1 MFNLINKCM
10 AGVFIL
16 LCGLGS
22 GCQSLRKNRDCPS
35 PVSQGLN
42 VRDMVDKPAQEEF
55 ESHFDFKQIA
65 IDAEKYRKMSIA
77 DAMQNR
83 NPSTPWREK
92 NILCLSGGGS
102 FGAFSAG
109 VLYGWSAKGT
119 RPTFDVVTG
128 ISTGALIAPFA
139 FLGPAYDEQMKK
151 FYTTLESKDLY
162 KTKFV
167 RGLFGEAFADN
178 SKLADQVDQ
187 VLTPQLMQELAE
199 AHQAGRRLY
208 IGTTAAESKRF
219 VIWDI
224 GAIACK
230 GRPQDKNLIKQ
241 VLLGSSGIPGFF
253 PPQHINVDLDGMC
266 LTERHIDGGVSQ
278 ALFMQPPYVRPEHR
292 SKNPNHDLAG
302 ANVYVIVAGKLYAD
316 PQKIK
321 PLALALAGQEV
332 SAMIY
337 AQTRGDLQR
346 LFTSCLLT
354 GMNFHMTAIPT
365 EYPAPTSSTAFE
377 IPAMVGMFNEGY
389 RMVCEDRVWRK
400 TAPGIAPGENP
411 NVRGGTCLTYEV
423 RGPISPQQ
431 GKSSTYFSQQ
441 GIPSVPEVK

>member
-1 MFNLINKCM
+1 
-10 AGVFIL
+10 
-16 LCGLGS
+16 
-22 GCQSLRKNRDCPS
+22 
-35 PVSQGLN
+35 
-42 VRDMVDKPAQEEF
+42 
-55 ESHFDFKQIA
+55 
-65 IDAEKYRKMSIA
+65 
-77 DAMQNR
+77 
-83 NPSTPWREK
+83 
-92 NILCLSGGGS
+92 
-102 FGAFSAG
+102 
-109 VLYGWSAKGT
+109 
-119 RPTFDVVTG
+119 
-128 ISTGALIAPFA
+128 
-139 FLGPAYDEQMKK
+139 
-151 FYTTLESKDLY
+151 
-162 KTKFV
+162 
-167 RGLFGEAFADN
+167 
-178 SKLADQVDQ
+178 
-187 VLTPQLMQELAE
+187 
-199 AHQAGRRLY
+199 
-208 IGTTAAESKRF
+208 
-219 VIWDI
+219 
-224 GAIACK
+224 
-230 GRPQDKNLIKQ
+230 
-241 VLLGSSGIPGFF
+241 
-253 PPQHINVDLDGMC
+253 
-266 LTERHIDGGVSQ
+266 
-278 ALFMQPPYVRPEHR
+278 
-292 SKNPNHDLAG
+292 
-302 ANVYVIVAGKLYAD
+302 VAGKLYAD